1 MRTKSTT
8 GSMCVLLLLS
18 ATALLLCA
26 CGGPRVESTSIDGAV
41 KSINNWEI
49 KWTGDSTV
57 TVDSTT
63 LRWLTEKRSKY
74 SQPEFCL
81 EYIAD
86 VRQDL
91 VSDHAVP
98 FYDNLPVTGYLEVTI
113 DGVIRS
119 MTLASQ
125 PTEAE
130 TLTADLTKT
139 REPKPIDPFD
149 RTELYRRN
157 VDQVKRVQVRI
168 RNRENRLLGEISIG
182 GGEGSKVKPHDVAE
196 AIADAIKE
204 GRIGQPRQPD

>member
-1 MRTKSTT
+1 MRTKATT
-8 GSMCVLLLLS
+8 GSLYAVLLLS
-18 ATALLLCA
+18 ATAILLTA

-41 KSINNWEI
+41 KSITNWEI
-49 KWTGDSTV
+49 QWAGDSTV

-86 VRQDL
+86 IRQDL
-91 VSDHAVP
+91 VSDHALP

-113 DGVIRS
+113 DGVLRS
-119 MTLASQ
+119 LTVASQ
-125 PTEAE
+125 PTKAE
-130 TLTADLTKT
+130 SLTAELTRT

-149 RTELYRRN
+149 RAELYRRN

-168 RNRENRLLGEISIG
+168 RDRENRLLGEISIG
-182 GGEGSKVKPHDVAE
+182 GDEGSKVKPRDVAE
-196 AIADAIKE
+196 AIARAIKH
-204 GRIGQPRQPD
+204 GRVAQPRRPD